1 MKGGRLP
8 SLMRHILNLLAPAVV
23 IAFAAFFLSGC
34 SEILGDERQ
43 EADDAV
49 TEANGA
55 IAEHNR
61 LFDQARESYAVAR
74 ENIESGDDP
83 ADQRERITEARET
96 LEEARR
102 SLEDA
107 STRIEDV
114 RGLDVD
120 PAIKD
125 YARLLSEAMDA
136 QLSAEAREIE
146 FYEILEEDP
155 ALTDN
160 RDQALDLLSEAGD
173 GYARAEEYYAEARDL
188 AESNPNVIKLPPA
201 ASGAENSVPEETTL
215 DAPENQQETTG
226 E

>member
-1 MKGGRLP
+1 
-8 SLMRHILNLLAPAVV
+8 MRHMLNLLAPVVV
-23 IAFAAFFLSGC
+23 IVFAVFFLSGC
-34 SEILGDERQ
+34 SEILGDQRQ

-61 LFDQARESYAVAR
+61 LFDQARESYAVVR
-74 ENIESGDDP
+74 ENIEAGDEP

-96 LEEARR
+96 LQEARR
-102 SLEDA
+102 SLQEA
-107 STRIEDV
+107 SARIEDV

-120 PAIKD
+120 PAIKN

-160 RDQALDLLSEAGD
+160 RDRALALLSEAGD
-173 GYARAEEYYAEARDL
+173 GYGRAEESYAEARDL
-188 AESNPNVIKLPPA
+188 AASNPNIIKLPPA
-201 ASGAENSVPEETTL
+201 TNGAGSGGGEETTL
-215 DAPENQQETTG
+215 DAPDDQQETTG